1 MLVNDPAVAVK
12 LAVVAPEMT
21 VTDDGTETLALLEL
35 KAMTAPE
42 PGAGWLR
49 VTVQADVP
57 LGLNDAGIQLKADT
71 CASET
76 KVRGAEAV
84 PPFSEAVI

>member
-12 LAVVAPEMT
+12 LAVVAPAVA
-21 VTDDGTETLALLEL
+21 VTDAGTETFALFEL
-35 KAMTAPE
+35 SAITAPE

-49 VTVQADVP
+49 VTTQADVP
-57 LGLNDAGIQLKADT
+57 LGLNEAGLQLKAET
-71 CASET
+71 WASVT
-76 KVRGAEAV
+76 SVREDDAV